1 MPATALAVAA
11 AGWGVVMALSP
22 LLQVRRILRQRSSRE
37 VSIGYFC
44 LLLVGFALWVAY
56 GVSTANLT
64 VVVPN
69 SIAFTVGCLTIG
81 VSARHRSPKRAE
93 QER

>member
-1 MPATALAVAA
+1 MFATALAVAA

-22 LLQVRRILRQRSSRE
+22 LLQVRRILRQGSSRE

-56 GVSTANLT
+56 GVSTANQT

-69 SIAFTVGCLTIG
+69 SIAFMVGCLTIG
-81 VSARHRSPKRAE
+81 VSARHRLPKRAE